1 MKLVAALS
9 LTAILVVCHT
19 ISNAQLSSA
28 QPCTIS
34 CPSNMIVS
42 SEKGQ
47 EGAKVSFREATIIGD
62 CGTIKYFPTS
72 GSFFRLGSHS
82 VIATSST
89 GKKCSF
95 TVTVTDNEPPS
106 LSSITLSRDQLW
118 PATNRLKNVGIYYNI
133 SDNGE
138 NVKTALS
145 VSSNATDG
153 IKDWEIADDH
163 LLRLKA
169 SRLPDG
175 SPRIYIITVTATD
188 EAGNKTTRTTSIAVS
203 RTMTA
208 IAAR

>member
-1 MKLVAALS
+1 MKISAVLL
-9 LTAILVVCHT
+9 LTIFFAFNQI
-19 ISNAQLSSA
+19 ISNAQA
-28 QPCTIS
+28 CTIS
-34 CPSNMIVS
+34 CPSNMVV
-42 SEKGQ
+42 KADRGQ
-47 EGAKVSFREATIIGD
+47 EGAVVSFGSATTAGE
-62 CGTIKYFPTS
+62 CGTISYSPVS

-82 VIATSST
+82 ITVTTSS
-89 GKKCSF
+89 GQKCSF

-106 LSSITLSRDQLW
+106 LSPLTLSRKQLW
-118 PATNRLKNVGIYYNI
+118 PASNKLKKVGVYYST
-133 SDNGE
+133 SDNAQ
-138 NVKTALS
+138 NVKTEIS

-153 IKDWEIADDH
+153 SKDWEIVDEH

-208 IAAR
+208 VAAK